1 MKRENLCE
9 AKQSAINTIKAQ
21 LNHRKKLLWAIFLI
35 GLLPLFAFA
44 QTVGP
49 LQNSGGDTA
58 NPLVLIIIIGAL
70 ALAPFGLIMLTSFVK
85 IAVVLSILRNALGT
99 QQIPPN
105 QVITGIALILTV
117 FIMAPVAEKMRA
129 EAGTIQDTQAIFS
142 EVSVKTL
149 FEAAE
154 RGKQPLRDFLIRYA
168 HEKHRVMF
176 FNLAQQMAQ
185 RNGNDPNEIKPEDFR
200 VVVPAFVTSQLT
212 EAFQIGFILFIPFL
226 IIDMV
231 VANILQAMGMFMLSP
246 TIISLPFKLLLFV
259 LINGWELL
267 IKNLV
272 LGYI

>member
-1 MKRENLCE
+1 MMKRARGKVLF
-9 AKQSAINTIKAQ
+9 
-21 LNHRKKLLWAIFLI
+21 WAVFLI
-35 GLLPLFAFA
+35 GFLPIFGSGQVVPA
-44 QTVGP
+44 QP
-49 LQNSGGDTA
+49 ADTA
-58 NPLVLIIIIGAL
+58 NPVVLIIVIGAL

-99 QQIPPN
+99 QQVPPN
-105 QVITGIALILTV
+105 QVITGISLILTV
-117 FIMAPVAEKMRA
+117 FIMSPVVEKMYA
-129 EAGTIQDTQAIFS
+129 EAGTIQNTEAIFS

-149 FEAAE
+149 FEASK
-154 RGKQPLRDFLIRYA
+154 RGKEPLRQFLIRYSD
-168 HEKHRVMF
+168 ERHRVMF
-176 FNLAQQMAQ
+176 FNLGQQMAQ
-185 RNGNDPNEIKPEDFR
+185 KNGNDPNEITVEEFR
-200 VVVPAFVTSQLT
+200 VIIPAFVTTQLT
-212 EAFQIGFILFIPFL
+212 EAFQIGFILFVPFL

>member
-1 MKRENLCE
+1 MKRKCKKIWLSALC
-9 AKQSAINTIKAQ
+9 
-21 LNHRKKLLWAIFLI
+21 LI
-35 GLLPLFAFA
+35 GLLPLFAIGQNAPA
-44 QTVGP
+44 QP
-49 LQNSGGDTA
+49 ADTA
-58 NPLVLIIIIGAL
+58 NPVVLIIVIGAL

-99 QQIPPN
+99 QQVPPN
-105 QVITGIALILTV
+105 QVITGIALILTI
-117 FIMAPVAEKMRA
+117 FIMSPVVEKMYA
-129 EAGTIQDTQAIFS
+129 EAGTIQNTEAIFS

-149 FEAAE
+149 FEASKK
-154 RGKQPLRDFLIRYA
+154 GKEPLRQFLIRNTDERY
-168 HEKHRVMF
+168 RVMF
-176 FNLAQQMAQ
+176 FNLSQQLAQK
-185 RNGNDPNEIKPEDFR
+185 NGNDPNAITADEFR
-200 VVVPAFVTSQLT
+200 IVIPAFVTAQLT

-259 LINGWELL
+259 MINGWELL

>member
-1 MKRENLCE
+1 MNYRF
-9 AKQSAINTIKAQ
+9 AKVLFFVAVLVS
-21 LNHRKKLLWAIFLI
+21 FLPI
-35 GLLPLFAFA
+35 FAF
-44 QTVGP
+44 G
-49 LQNSGGDTA
+49 QNAEPADTA
-58 NPLVLIIIIGAL
+58 NPVVLIIVIGAL

-117 FIMAPVAEKMRA
+117 FIMSPVVEKMYS
-129 EAGTIQDTQAIFS
+129 EAGTIQNTEAIFS
-142 EVSVKTL
+142 EVSVKEL
-149 FEAAE
+149 FESSQ
-154 RGKQPLRDFLIRYA
+154 RGKEPLRQFLIRYSD
-168 HEKHRVMF
+168 ERYRVMF
-176 FNLAQQMAQ
+176 YNLAQQMAQ
-185 RNGNDPNEIKPEDFR
+185 KNGNDPNAITVDEFR
-200 VVVPAFVTSQLT
+200 VIIPAFVTNQLT
-212 EAFQIGFILFIPFL
+212 EAFQIGFILFVPFL

-259 LINGWELL
+259 LINGWELI